1 MRDGSNGRNSIGA
14 TGLLTKRTVMKPAAA
29 TVAAAL
35 AMLALAGSLSA
46 HLYPISSI
54 ASRTEFQVQSSTGSG
69 TTRVSVALYL
79 IDLIEIN
86 GSDQSFLADIF
97 LRARWHD
104 DEMVGRF
111 DQMTMLDVDDV
122 WRPVL
127 LFVNQRGVNPTLPE
141 VVRVAPNGTVQY
153 AQRFTGR
160 FSTFL
165 DLRDFPLDRQSFYV
179 WVVGNRL
186 SDRDFDVV
194 PDTSMVRLANDRLS
208 IADWRIGD
216 IRLQPAEF
224 RATPTAEPLSGVKI
238 TINAQRRV
246 GYYIIQVVI
255 PLVAIVM
262 MAWTVFWIDPS
273 VVATRVSVV
282 VTTMLTLIA
291 YRFMLGNHVPRLSYL
306 TRLDYFMLGATT
318 LIIIAL
324 FAMAGA
330 SFLKARGRDDLVARI
345 DRVGRAAFPVV
356 FLAFA
361 LFVWLS

>member
-1 MRDGSNGRNSIGA
+1 
-14 TGLLTKRTVMKPAAA
+14 MKPAAA
-29 TVAAAL
+29 SVAAAL
-35 AMLALAGSLSA
+35 AMLALAGTLSA
-46 HLYPISSI
+46 RLCPIGSI
-54 ASRTEFQVQSSTGSG
+54 GAPAAISAQPSADSVKTH
-69 TTRVSVALYL
+69 VSVALYL
-79 IDLIEIN
+79 IDLLEVN
-86 GSDQSFLADIF
+86 GSDQSFLADVF

-104 DEMVGRF
+104 DGLVGRF
-111 DQMTMLDVDDV
+111 DEMTVLDADDV
-122 WRPVL
+122 WHPL
-127 LFVNQRGVNPTLPE
+127 LLIVNQRGVSASLPE
-141 VVRVAPNGTVQY
+141 VVRVEPNGTVQY

-160 FSTFL
+160 FSTSL
-165 DLRDFPLDRQSFYV
+165 DLRDFPLDRQTFYV
-179 WVVGNRL
+179 WVIGNRL
-186 SDRDFDVV
+186 GNRDFDVV
-194 PDTSMVRLANDRLS
+194 PDTSMVKLANDRLS

-224 RATPTAEPLSGVKI
+224 RATPNAEPLSGVKI
-238 TINAQRRV
+238 TINAKRRV
-246 GYYIIQVVI
+246 GYYMIQVVI

-262 MAWTVFWIDPS
+262 MAWTVFWIYPP

-324 FAMAGA
+324 FAMAGT
-330 SFLKARGRDDLVARI
+330 SFLKARGRDDVVARI
-345 DRVGRAAFPVV
+345 DPIGRAAFPVV